1 MILVNEVVCY
11 MFELKYVVVK
21 CFKFG
26 DFYVLVVDKVVFV
39 VFILEIIFEIILIFL
54 GVDLENGICSYLLI
68 FDKVFFFF
76 ICKLC
81 DYGKRN
87 GIGLYSFSL
96 WYGRLWCSVLV

>member
-68 FDKVFFFF
+68 FDKVFFFLF
-76 ICKLC
+76 VNYVIMVKGMGLVYIVLVYGME
-81 DYGKRN
+81 DYGVV
-87 GIGLYSFSL
+87 F
-96 WYGRLWCSVLV
+96 